1 MRVWEA
7 FIGIL
12 ITLTA
17 LITSASAQPIYTG
30 LIIDARGLG
39 IQTGMS
45 PKIYDADERV
55 VYGNF
60 EYIDPNY
67 VINEGIVKYAEST
80 EVAEELELSGN
91 HPMVVKAIAMG
102 EDPSGASVVI
112 KDQDAWK
119 IRVANDLKDFLS
131 RHQVTIIL

>member
-30 LIIDARGLG
+30 LIIEARGRG

-55 VYGNF
+55 GEGHF
-60 EYIDPNY
+60 GYIDPNY

-80 EVAEELELSGN
+80 EVAEELSFPETTR
-91 HPMVVKAIAMG
+91 
-102 EDPSGASVVI
+102 
-112 KDQDAWK
+112 W
-119 IRVANDLKDFLS
+119 
-131 RHQVTIIL
+131 